1 MTLQQTRLR
10 PIYAV
15 CAREACLR
23 GWLLLFAVVGMVV
36 EDGDG
41 AVELFGQQDATMP
54 CGRVRTVMFMG
65 FLGRMESSER
75 FQTTFVLYVKYKRR
89 FD

>member
-1 MTLQQTRLR
+1 
-10 PIYAV
+10 
-15 CAREACLR
+15 
-23 GWLLLFAVVGMVV
+23 MVV

-65 FLGRMESSER
+65 FLGRMGSSER
-75 FQTTFVLYVKYKRR
+75 FQMTFW
-89 FD
+89 FE